1 MSDDDSELQRLQAKR
16 LAEMQKNISSRE
28 TVEEKPKSTEEK
40 IVNPREALIKQ
51 LGFRGLEVLTNAESQ
66 FPNEIKMVI
75 DKLYELIKTGEI
87 TEIPTS
93 GIFVEVGL
101 VPSTDYLSNLVAL
114 DDYKRV
120 KIDPITQQTSVPGIW
135 AAGDCTNVLYHQNN
149 IAVGDAVKAIED
161 LYIWLKTG
169 K

>member
-66 FPNEIKMVI
+66 FPNETKMII

-87 TEIPTS
+87 TEVLDGGKLLGLFRSIGLSVKMDTKINIQQD
-93 GIFVEVGL
+93 GKFVSL
-101 VPSTDYLSNLVAL
+101 TDKLSNKSDN
-114 DDYKRV
+114 DDV
-120 KIDPITQQTSVPGIW
+120 
-135 AAGDCTNVLYHQNN
+135 
-149 IAVGDAVKAIED
+149 E
-161 LYIWLKTG
+161 
-169 K
+169 

>member
-66 FPNEIKMVI
+66 FPNETKMII

-87 TEIPTS
+87 TEILDGGKLLGLFRSIGLSVKMDTKINIQQD
-93 GIFVEVGL
+93 GKFVSL
-101 VPSTDYLSNLVAL
+101 TDKLSNKSDN
-114 DDYKRV
+114 DDV
-120 KIDPITQQTSVPGIW
+120 
-135 AAGDCTNVLYHQNN
+135 
-149 IAVGDAVKAIED
+149 E
-161 LYIWLKTG
+161 
-169 K
+169 

>member
-40 IVNPREALIKQ
+40 TINPRDALIKQ

-66 FPNEIKMVI
+66 FPNETKMII

-87 TEIPTS
+87 TEVLDGGKLLGLFRSIGLSVRMDTKINIQQD
-93 GIFVEVGL
+93 GKFVSL
-101 VPSTDYLSNLVAL
+101 TDKLSTKPDN
-114 DDYKRV
+114 DD
-120 KIDPITQQTSVPGIW
+120 
-135 AAGDCTNVLYHQNN
+135 A
-149 IAVGDAVKAIED
+149 E
-161 LYIWLKTG
+161 
-169 K
+169 

>member
-28 TVEEKPKSTEEK
+28 TVDEKPKSTEEK

-66 FPNEIKMVI
+66 FPNETKMII

-87 TEIPTS
+87 TEVLDGGKLLGLFRSIGLSVRMDTKINIQQD
-93 GIFVEVGL
+93 GKFVSL
-101 VPSTDYLSNLVAL
+101 TDKLSNNPDN
-114 DDYKRV
+114 DD
-120 KIDPITQQTSVPGIW
+120 
-135 AAGDCTNVLYHQNN
+135 A
-149 IAVGDAVKAIED
+149 E
-161 LYIWLKTG
+161 
-169 K
+169 

>member
-66 FPNEIKMVI
+66 FPNETKMII

-87 TEIPTS
+87 TEILDGGKLLGLFRSIGLNIKMDTKINIQQD
-93 GIFVEVGL
+93 GKFVSL
-101 VPSTDYLSNLVAL
+101 TDKLSNKSDN
-114 DDYKRV
+114 DDV
-120 KIDPITQQTSVPGIW
+120 
-135 AAGDCTNVLYHQNN
+135 
-149 IAVGDAVKAIED
+149 E
-161 LYIWLKTG
+161 
-169 K
+169 